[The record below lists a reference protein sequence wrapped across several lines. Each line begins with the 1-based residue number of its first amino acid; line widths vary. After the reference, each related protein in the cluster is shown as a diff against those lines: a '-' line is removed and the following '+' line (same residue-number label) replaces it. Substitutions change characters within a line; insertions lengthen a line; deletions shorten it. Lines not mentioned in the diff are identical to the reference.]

1 MQLINCEVELIL
13 TWSKNCALAD
23 MTANAAANPAFVAP
37 TGLEFKITNTKLY
50 VPLVTLSTKNDNN
63 FLKQLKSGFIRT
75 IKWNKYRSEM
85 TNQTKTDHLNHLI
98 DPTFIKINT
107 LFVFSFENEEDRTS
121 FSKCYVPKVEIKDFN
136 GLMMEKK
143 FLMCQ

>member
-1 MQLINCEVELIL
+1 MYHLL
-13 TWSKNCALAD
+13 
-23 MTANAAANPAFVAP
+23 
-37 TGLEFKITNTKLY
+37 LY
-50 VPLVTLSTKNDNN
+50 QQKMINN
-63 FLKQLKSGFIRT
+63 FLEQLKLGIIRT

-98 DPTFIKINT
+98 DPTFIKINR

-136 GLMMEKK
+136 GLMMEKNV
-143 FLMCQ
+143 LMCQ